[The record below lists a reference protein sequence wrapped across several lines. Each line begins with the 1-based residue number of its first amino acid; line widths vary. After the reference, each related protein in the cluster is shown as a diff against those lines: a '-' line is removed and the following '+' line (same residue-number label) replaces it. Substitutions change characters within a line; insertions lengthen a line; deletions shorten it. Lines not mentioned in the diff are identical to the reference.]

1 MRLSFRQR
9 RSRPPPLSMASSSP
23 ATLSMLAVLAASVC
37 RAVHFNRAPSAD
49 LDFSNLGRIAI
60 AGDFNGI
67 SLYEYEGQIAKPLP
81 TNGSEFLLARLP
93 NGALA
98 PIVSTDA
105 AVRAMCVLGNDAG
118 GTKHV
123 VLGGNFTSLDGT
135 QSTAIALF
143 NPNTTEITP
152 IKGLLGEVNA
162 LYCDDDV
169 HKTVYVGG
177 KFEASNSTNAIAW
190 TNASGWSNLPFAG
203 FNGPV
208 NAISKTSNGHIIFG
222 GSFNGLGNAS
232 TPSQRDSQIV
242 NLSGATITAS
252 NGGSTD
258 GFSDPKSIVCSA
270 GKDGPGTT
278 WLAADGVP
286 ATWEADFGFGFQ
298 PTKLRLANT
307 HYNGRGTKT
316 FRLLA
321 FPLNGI
327 MNLTYV
333 DPSTGKNATCT
344 SECPLSND
352 PSLKYQDFH
361 FVNRVGMNSFQI
373 AISEWHGAGAGLSG
387 IELFQDDIFTYA
399 ISNFNE
405 PSCKGISFPS
415 KATTT
420 GPWKQSPSFQS
431 NSDYLVAT
439 FGGDVSSK
447 SASVVFTPDI
457 VESGNYTVNMYTPGC
472 MPDKSCSMRGKVN
485 VTGTMSSGTV
495 DADFSATLFQTNYY
509 DKYDQIYFGYVEKS
523 SDSFK
528 PTVTLTPMAGQDV
541 ETVMV
546 VAQRVGFTLTKSTG
560 GLNGL
565 FDFDPTKTTFDVA
578 ALQDSAINKLGSEFG
593 RNSGVQSLVVS
604 GDTLFVGGN
613 FTSDKFANALA
624 VVGDKQTATPLDG
637 NLNGPV
643 LDMHLEGTK
652 LYVGG
657 RFNGTLEDKK
667 ELQHVAVYDVG
678 TKSWSAMG
686 GGVDGVVKDV
696 VPMSI
701 NLTSQAVET
710 AIAVSGSF
718 SECKAFNGKS
728 AVQAD
733 GFAIWVPSQQNWLQN
748 LNQPS
753 PAYNGILTASLQ
765 NVPDVG
771 DLFAGA
777 LASAQLRA
785 VDTATLSSGGLGTF
799 PYFEIDQL
807 RKPTSSPSLSKLS
820 PREDIDNNALQ
831 GVVTGT
837 FYSNDKSNIT
847 VLAGHFSAR
856 SANGSAV
863 NNLMFIDGNNNGS
876 ISGVGSTISADS
888 TFMAVALRGSVLY
901 AGGMVK
907 GTVNG
912 AQVQGVVAYDV
923 ATRSFGSQPA
933 PISGKTSTV
942 KAITVR
948 PDTNDI
954 YVGGSFDKAGA
965 LGCQGLCIYNANSG
979 QWTQPGSGLSGEV
992 LGLLWS
998 SKTTLIVGGDML
1010 ANGTEKRYLATYDA
1024 SRETWS
1030 AFPGADGI
1038 PGPVQVMTPA
1048 SSDVSQVWIAG
1059 KSAKD
1064 GSVYLMKHDGSKWL
1078 TANKTL
1084 PASTTLRS
1092 LQVFSLTKN
1101 HDKSDLMEENQ
1112 VLMMTGSIIIPDV
1125 GIVSAAIFNGTHYR
1139 PYALT
1144 TNSGNAPGTIARIF
1158 TQKDDFF
1165 SSGKGHMPL
1174 VFIVLIGLAIS
1185 LGLILLMVLAGI
1197 ALDRLRKK
1205 REGYTPAP
1213 TSMYDRGSGIRRIPP
1228 RELLESLGR
1237 SRGGVAPHV

>member
-1 MRLSFRQR
+1 
-9 RSRPPPLSMASSSP
+9 MASST
-23 ATLSMLAVLAASVC
+23 ALLMLAALAPSVC
-37 RAVHFNRAPSAD
+37 RAIHFNRAPSAD

-105 AVRAMCVLGNDAG
+105 SIRAMCVLKNDVG
-118 GTKHV
+118 GIKQV

-152 IKGLLGEVNA
+152 LKGLLGEVNA
-162 LYCDDDV
+162 LYCDDDS

-190 TNASGWSNLPFAG
+190 TDASGWSNLPFAG

-208 NAISKTSNGHIIFG
+208 NAISKTSNGHVIFG
-222 GSFNGLGNAS
+222 GSFTGLGNAS
-232 TPSQRDSQIV
+232 TPSQPDSQII
-242 NLSGATITAS
+242 NLSGANIIAGNGAS
-252 NGGSTD
+252 TNG
-258 GFSDPKSIVCSA
+258 FNDPKSIVCSA
-270 GKDGPGTT
+270 GIDGPGTT
-278 WLAADGVP
+278 WLAADNVP

-298 PTKLRLANT
+298 PTKLRLYNT
-307 HYNGRGTKT
+307 HRDGRGTKT
-316 FRLLA
+316 FRFLA

-333 DPSTGKNATCT
+333 DPSTGHNTTCT

-352 PSLKYQDFH
+352 PNLKYQDFH

-373 AISEWHGAGAGLSG
+373 AISQWYGAGAGLSG
-387 IELFQDDIFTYA
+387 IELFQDDIFAYA
-399 ISNFNE
+399 ITNFNE
-405 PSCKGISFPS
+405 PSCKGIQFPS
-415 KATTT
+415 TATTT
-420 GPWKQSPSFQS
+420 GPWKQSPSLQS
-431 NSDYLVAT
+431 NSDYLTAT
-439 FGGDVSSK
+439 FGGDVTSN
-447 SASVVFTPDI
+447 SASVVFHPDI

-472 MPDKSCSMRGKVN
+472 MPDRSCSMRGKVN
-485 VTGTMSSGTV
+485 VTGTMSTGTV
-495 DADFSATLFQTNYY
+495 NADFSTTLFQTNYY

-523 SDSFK
+523 SDSFR
-528 PTVTLTPMAGQDV
+528 PSVTLTPMAGQDV
-541 ETVMV
+541 QTVMV

-578 ALQDSAINKLGSEFG
+578 ALQDSAINKLGSEFS
-593 RNSGVQSLVVS
+593 RNSAVKSLVVS

-613 FTSDKFANALA
+613 FTSDNFDNALA
-624 VVGDKQTATPLDG
+624 ITGDKQTAAPLQGD
-637 NLNGPV
+637 LNGQV
-643 LDMHLEGTK
+643 LTMHLEGNK

-657 RFNGTLEDKK
+657 SFNGTRDNKQ
-667 ELQHVAVYDVG
+667 ELQHVAVYDIG
-678 TKSWSAMG
+678 SKSWSALG
-686 GGVDGVVKDV
+686 GGLDGVVRNV

-701 NLTSQAVET
+701 NLTSETVET
-710 AIAVSGSF
+710 AIAVTGSF
-718 SECKAFNGKS
+718 SECNAFNGKS
-728 AVQAD
+728 AAQAD

-748 LNQPS
+748 LDQPL

-765 NVPDVG
+765 NVTDVG

-777 LASAQLRA
+777 LTSAQLRA

-799 PYFEIDQL
+799 PNFKIDSK
-807 RKPTSSPSLSKLS
+807 RRSSSASSSSSSTLKT
-820 PREDIDNNALQ
+820 RENISNSALQ
-831 GVVTGT
+831 GAITGT
-837 FYSNDKSNIT
+837 FYSTDKSNMT
-847 VLAGHFSAR
+847 VLAGHFSAK
-856 SANGSAV
+856 SANGSTV
-863 NNLMFIDGNNNGS
+863 NNLILIDGNNNGS
-876 ISGVGSTISADS
+876 ISGLGSGISADS
-888 TFMAVALRGSVLY
+888 TFMAVALRDSVLY
-901 AGGMVK
+901 AGGVVM

-912 AQVQGVVAYDV
+912 AQVQGIVSYDLE
-923 ATRSFGSQPA
+923 TRSFGSQPA
-933 PISGKTSTV
+933 PISGKNSTV
-942 KAITVR
+942 TAITVR

-965 LGCQGLCIYNANSG
+965 LGCQGLCIYNANTR
-979 QWTQPGSGLSGEV
+979 QWTQPGNGLSGDV

-1010 ANGTEKRYLATYDA
+1010 ANGTEKRYLAIYDA
-1024 SRETWS
+1024 SKETWS
-1030 AFPGADGI
+1030 AFPGADSI

-1048 SSDVSQVWIAG
+1048 SSDASQVWIAG

-1064 GSVYLMKHDGSKWL
+1064 GSVYLMKHDGSKWM
-1078 TANKTL
+1078 TAEETL
-1084 PASTTLRS
+1084 PANTILRS

-1101 HDKSDLMEENQ
+1101 HDKTDLVAENQ

-1125 GIVSAAIFNGTHYR
+1125 GVASAAIFNGTHYR

-1144 TNSGNAPGTIARIF
+1144 TNSGNAPGTIAHIF

-1165 SSGKGHMPL
+1165 SSGKSHMPL

-1197 ALDRLRKK
+1197 VLDRLRKK

-1228 RELLESLGR
+1228 HELLESLGR
-1237 SRGGVAPHV
+1237 NPPGVAPPHV